1 MTTPTPPTVL
11 PNTPLHLAAYFGNR
25 LRAVYLL
32 SHGADTEALCTNNY
46 TALHVAATLDQRG
59 VLTVLLANRANTNAR
74 DVFGFTPL
82 HYAAQEGHYRTV
94 HILVVR
100 GRADVEARNAEGETP
115 LHCAV
120 VADNTGVQG
129 TVDVVRVL
137 LANGADKGAKENRGF
152 LAAQLAVG
160 PNSEELQRL
169 LQ

>member
-1 MTTPTPPTVL
+1 M
-11 PNTPLHLAAYFGNR
+11 
-25 LRAVYLL
+25 
-32 SHGADTEALCTNNY
+32 
-46 TALHVAATLDQRG
+46 
-59 VLTVLLANRANTNAR
+59 LLANRANTNAR

-82 HYAAQEGHYRTV
+82 HYAAQEGHHRTV
-94 HILVVR
+94 QILVVR
-100 GRADVEARNAEGETP
+100 GRADVEARNAEGETA

-120 VADNTGVQG
+120 VADNAGAQG